1 MRFPITALVVLIG
14 LISVPSAHAQATGP
28 SCDGDLALIRVSQLK
43 PTGSL
48 QGFMKAQE
56 AHLAWY
62 RKRGHKDNEIYSARV
77 IVRDDTSK
85 SFRYS
90 DTEIMTFH
98 VRPPGEMTTDA
109 EWDAYV
115 KMYRDN
121 SDIKSEH
128 MVCLPKKR

>member
-1 MRFPITALVVLIG
+1 MRTSIAALSMLLTLIA
-14 LISVPSAHAQATGP
+14 VPPAHAQNP
-28 SCDGDLALIRVSQLK
+28 PPPCDGDLAIVRVSQLK

-48 QGFMKAQE
+48 QGFMKAQD

-77 IVRDDTSK
+77 IVRDEASQ

-90 DTEIMTFH
+90 DTDIMTFH
-98 VRPPGEMTTDA
+98 VRPPGAMQTDA

-115 KMYRDN
+115 KMYRDQ
-121 SDIKSEH
+121 SDIKSDY